1 MEFYKYPAKPWDE
14 VLKGA
19 SSNGRDLVSKLVR
32 YESSQ
37 RLSAVEVSVGSR
49 MLWGSSVNVEWLQA
63 LDHPFFSA
71 S

>member
-1 MEFYKYPAKPWDE
+1 MEFYKYPAKRWDE

-37 RLSAVEVSVGSR
+37 RMPAVEVSADSQI
-49 MLWGSSVNVEWLQA
+49 LWGSPIDVRLS
-63 LDHPFFSA
+63 
-71 S
+71 